1 MLSACLLDWKAQLKL
16 ALKTRKNPTLNT
28 RGSEGWVPALVESE
42 AQKDIK
48 DYLLSLLFSFSVQKA
63 VVSGWLPSWP
73 QDGYMQLFRPNL
85 LCPHLVAERVTKND
99 KDSFSII
106 KPS

>member
-1 MLSACLLDWKAQLKL
+1 MLTGLESSTQIGFENK
-16 ALKTRKNPTLNT
+16 KNPTLNT

-42 AQKDIK
+42 AQKYIK

-73 QDGYMQLFRPNL
+73 QDGYM
-85 LCPHLVAERVTKND
+85 
-99 KDSFSII
+99 
-106 KPS
+106 